1 MSSAPSTSVST
12 KHQLVMPTHE
22 FDEID
27 LRILT
32 ALQRDG
38 RMSNI
43 DIAQIA
49 QITAPPTLRRTR
61 TLEDKGIIRGYRAE
75 IDARKLGFE
84 VLAFVFVGLASQSN
98 RDIKAFEQTVQLWP
112 AVRECYSLSGE
123 TDFLLKC
130 IAKNLTELQSFVTNT
145 VMTSPGVRSVR
156 TAFSSHVVKNEPT
169 VPLSQVAAPPPL
181 GAARKLRLQQHSR

>member
-1 MSSAPSTSVST
+1 
-12 KHQLVMPTHE
+12 MPTHE

-75 IDARKLGFE
+75 LDAKKLGFE

-98 RDIKAFEQTVQLWP
+98 RDVKAFEQSVQLWP

-130 IAKNLTELQSFVTNT
+130 IAKNLTELQSFVTNI
-145 VMTSPGVRSVR
+145 VMKAHGVRSVR
-156 TAFSSHVVKNEPT
+156 SAFSSHVVKNEPT

-181 GAARKLRLQQHSR
+181 GAARKLRLLQPSR

>member
-75 IDARKLGFE
+75 LDAKKLGFE

-98 RDIKAFEQTVQLWP
+98 RDVKAFEQSVQLWP

-130 IAKNLTELQSFVTNT
+130 IAKNLTELQSFVTNI
-145 VMTSPGVRSVR
+145 VMKAHGVRSVR
-156 TAFSSHVVKNEPT
+156 SAFSSHVVKNEPT

-181 GAARKLRLQQHSR
+181 GAARKLRLLQPSR